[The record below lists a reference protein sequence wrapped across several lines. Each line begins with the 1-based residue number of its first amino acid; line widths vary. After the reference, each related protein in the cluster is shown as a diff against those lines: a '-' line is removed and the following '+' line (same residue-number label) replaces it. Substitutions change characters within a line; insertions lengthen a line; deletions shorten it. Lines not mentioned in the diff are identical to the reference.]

1 MSSKVSDHIIKQSDD
16 KANPDPGLLR
26 LKRLVEQVIELH
38 RSHPGKAMKLAR
50 EAFPLANR
58 LGDKRGK
65 FELLLCFARMEARK
79 GRLEI
84 AETNLSEALAQLPGR
99 RADKDSLCRIYLAMG
114 AVYYLQQKHQLALE
128 YYSQALACNV
138 DKYKVDLYLNI
149 ANLYFTNSNF
159 HKSLQ
164 YQRRALRLAQAQGNS
179 EKQIFCLSNIGA
191 IYVKTDQDLRAL
203 NSFQEALAIINT
215 LDGYD
220 YTRCNCAL
228 NLGAVHG
235 RLAQWEE
242 AERQYKEAIR
252 VARQNQFHQELAKAY
267 QYLGEL
273 KASTDDASSFLY
285 YLYRS
290 RKLAK
295 DNNFEAI
302 LIDVLRHLQQHFEK
316 QQDFKQAYAYL
327 KEMAEVQASIE
338 HNKQQKALSQLL
350 DSKDKEISILERQRD
365 QIEEQRLKLERN
377 NRELEKSNRELEQ
390 YAYVVAHDLKEPLR
404 NISSFTSLIERRY
417 AGQLDETARE
427 YMSFVVRNAGR
438 MNTLLTELLRYTT
451 LRRLPED
458 KVRETAAEEVVQQ
471 VVRDLQGKIKES
483 GAVLFLGDLPSMSVS
498 FDHLYQLFFSL
509 IDNALQFNKSEK
521 PEVHISARRDG
532 DKVEFS
538 VRDNGIGIAKAYQG
552 KIFQLFQRLD
562 RDRYSGTGIGLA
574 LCHKIVQLY
583 DGEIW
588 LDSEAGNGSTFYFT
602 LKD

>member
-1 MSSKVSDHIIKQSDD
+1 VSGKVNEHIIRQIAD
-16 KANPDPGLLR
+16 KSSLDEGLLR
-26 LKRLVEQVIELH
+26 LKAWVEQVNSLH
-38 RSHPGKAMKLAR
+38 RSHPGKALKLAR
-50 EAFPLANR
+50 KALPLAQE
-58 LGDKRGK
+58 LGDKRSK
-65 FELLLCFARMEARK
+65 FELLLCLARMEARK

-149 ANLYFTNSNF
+149 ANLYFTNGNF

-164 YQRRALRLAQAQGNS
+164 YQRKALRLATAEANT

-191 IYVKTDQDLRAL
+191 IYVKTDQDNRAL
-203 NSFQEALAIINT
+203 QSFQDALAMINT

-220 YTRCNCAL
+220 YTRCNCEL

-235 RLAQWEE
+235 RLRQWEE
-242 AERQYKEAIR
+242 AERHYKEAIR

-273 KASTDDASSFLY
+273 KASTDDATSFLY

-295 DNNFEAI
+295 DNHFEAI
-302 LIDVLRHLQQHFEK
+302 LIDVLRQLQQHFEK
-316 QQDFKQAYAYL
+316 RQDFRQAYAYL

-338 HNKQQKALSQLL
+338 ENKQRKELSQLL

-390 YAYVVAHDLKEPLR
+390 YAFVVAHDLKEPLR

-417 AGQLDETARE
+417 ANQLDETARE

-451 LRRLPED
+451 LRRVPED
-458 KVRETAAEEVVQQ
+458 RVRETAAEEVVQQ

-483 GAVLFLGDLPSMSVS
+483 AAVLFMGDLPSVSVS

-521 PEVHISARRDG
+521 PEVHIHATRSG

-588 LDSEAGNGSTFYFT
+588 LDSEAGRGSTFYFT

>member
-1 MSSKVSDHIIKQSDD
+1 VSGKVSDHIIRQVPEKSNLDERV
-16 KANPDPGLLR
+16 LR
-26 LKRLVEQVIELH
+26 LKVWVEQVVSLH
-38 RSHPGKAMKLAR
+38 RSHPGKALKLAR
-50 EAFPLANR
+50 KALPVAHE
-58 LGDKRGK
+58 LGDKRSK
-65 FELLLCFARMEARK
+65 FELMLCLARMEARK

-84 AETNLSEALAQLPGR
+84 AETNLAEALAQLPGR

-149 ANLYFTNSNF
+149 ANLYFTNGNF

-164 YQRRALRLAQAQGNS
+164 YQRRALRLATAEANT

-203 NSFQEALAIINT
+203 QSFQDALAMINT

-220 YTRCNCAL
+220 YTRCNCEL

-235 RLAQWEE
+235 RLSQWDE
-242 AERQYKEAIR
+242 AERHYKEAIR

-273 KASTDDASSFLY
+273 KASTDDSSSFLY

-295 DNNFEAI
+295 DNHFEAI
-302 LIDVLRHLQQHFEK
+302 LIDVLRQLQRHFEK
-316 QQDFKQAYAYL
+316 RQDFKQAYAYL

-338 HNKQQKALSQLL
+338 ENKQRKELSQLL

-390 YAYVVAHDLKEPLR
+390 YAFVVAHDLKEPLR

-417 AGQLDETARE
+417 ANQLDETARE

-451 LRRLPED
+451 LRRVPED
-458 KVRETAAEEVVQQ
+458 RVRETAAEEVVQQ

-483 GAVLFLGDLPSMSVS
+483 GAVLFLGDLPSVSVS

-521 PEVHISARRDG
+521 PEVHIHASRNG

-588 LDSEAGNGSTFYFT
+588 LDSEAGQGSTFYFT